1 MVGEK
6 KKIVWKRVKVP
17 AELHRMLVE
26 EARRE
31 KIAVWKVIQRGVTL
45 WRTSTR
51 QAFKPVSDV
60 SRCSWYVYKLSASVG
75 ELRGKPNAENL
86 NALIATCM
94 EVAKRLKVDTSLLVM
109 AAEQYVKRPS
119 KKERMVLNDAAKD
132 VVAQIMLRFSGSG
145 EDSAAAVSTPNAP
158 PAGSEADSNAS
169 GGPE

>member
-86 NALIATCM
+86 NLLTATCM
-94 EVAKRLKVDTSLLVM
+94 EITKRLKVDTSALVL

-119 KKERMVLNDAAKD
+119 GKERMVLNDAAKD
-132 VVAQIMLRFSGSG
+132 VVAQIILRFSGSG
-145 EDSAAAVSTPNAP
+145 ENSAAAVSASGAP
-158 PAGSEADSNAS
+158 PAGSEAGSDAG